1 MDKKAHSKPMREIV
15 SRLLGYGEFDVVFF
29 GDEVGLYRSGTLA
42 TGEQQEG
49 SKHPAASS
57 LPCHAQ

>member
-42 TGEQQEG
+42 AGEQ
-49 SKHPAASS
+49 
-57 LPCHAQ
+57 